1 MDFQPSEMEREI
13 RDLARK
19 ILEESATQDRLR
31 EVERGDV
38 NFDAALWAALA
49 KANLLGVALPEDQG
63 GMGQGFGELAVL
75 IEECGRAVAPL
86 PSIPTLVGGALP
98 IARFGSDAQR
108 ARILPE
114 VARGA
119 TLLACALEDAD
130 GADPLAP
137 STRATRDGQ
146 GWRLTGEKLG
156 VAYGAQA
163 ARVLV
168 SASAERGA
176 GLFLLDPAAS
186 GVARE
191 DLISTAFEPEVALS
205 LEGAVVA
212 ADDVLVAPGPEGDAA
227 LRWIVQ
233 RVQTALCAMQLGV
246 CERALRMTAEYTS
259 TREQFARKIATFQ
272 AVGQRAANAY
282 IDVECLRG
290 VVQQATW
297 LLSEERPADEEVSV
311 AKVWAGDVGHRVSF
325 AAQHLHGGMG
335 VDVDYPLH
343 RYCLWAK
350 QLELTLGSS
359 AVHLE
364 RLGAALAAS

>member
-119 TLLACALEDAD
+119 SLLACALEDAD
-130 GADPLAP
+130 GADPLCLMNSRRFVIAAP
-137 STRATRDGQ
+137 FA
-146 GWRLTGEKLG
+146 EM
-156 VAYGAQA
+156 YGA
-163 ARVLV
+163 ARPSRQVGSNRV
-168 SASAERGA
+168 SVRS
-176 GLFLLDPAAS
+176 
-186 GVARE
+186 ARE
-191 DLISTAFEPEVALS
+191 VI
-205 LEGAVVA
+205 
-212 ADDVLVAPGPEGDAA
+212 
-227 LRWIVQ
+227 
-233 RVQTALCAMQLGV
+233 
-246 CERALRMTAEYTS
+246 
-259 TREQFARKIATFQ
+259 
-272 AVGQRAANAY
+272 
-282 IDVECLRG
+282 
-290 VVQQATW
+290 
-297 LLSEERPADEEVSV
+297 
-311 AKVWAGDVGHRVSF
+311 
-325 AAQHLHGGMG
+325 
-335 VDVDYPLH
+335 
-343 RYCLWAK
+343 
-350 QLELTLGSS
+350 
-359 AVHLE
+359 
-364 RLGAALAAS
+364 